1 MPKIST
7 YAIDASPSIGDKV
20 IGTDVGN
27 NNVTKNYTIGDIVG
41 LASFSVYGNT
51 GVAQTINNNDSLL
64 LLGGVGIDSV
74 ASNVDTVTF
83 NHLDYGTPGTYA
95 YPVSI
100 SVNTQGHITGVVSG
114 VAPGIMTSFDISGD
128 TGANQTIYDD
138 NTLSLVGGVG
148 IDTAISAPGTA
159 TFTLDI
165 SELPV
170 SSSFTD
176 ADYFAVTSG
185 TNQHKIDPG
194 DVPVTSFG
202 AATVNLDM
210 GTNKIISLVDPTV
223 ATDAATKSYVD
234 TTFAGSGAL
243 IFQGGYDATGAPPT
257 GAGVLTG
264 FTYSVTVAGNGAGFW
279 STALAVGDVI
289 ISNQNNPTLE
299 SQWTA
304 VNNNVSLATAA
315 VAGIASFPSAGGLSV
330 LSGAV
335 SLSNQTSNG
344 TFGDAANSATLAV
357 NGKGVVI
364 GASQNPIAITA
375 SQVTDFCNAVTLCA
389 TSINLGNANLTQ
401 SDSTRTYD
409 VNSGAIQF
417 QNGVTPLLGISSS
430 KVSIGHTVPLQ
441 LLDAAGS
448 EYVGFK
454 APTAVTSSYTLI
466 LPAAVGTAGQF
477 LQTSATGVLSWATST
492 SVNLS
497 NSNLTQE
504 AENRTYSLGNQ
515 TMRFT
520 GNTQANVFSLDGTS
534 GNNSI
539 KTGLEVPIRFLDG
552 NVNYVGL
559 KSPAIVST
567 SYTLT
572 LPTADGTVGQVLK
585 TDGAGQLAWVNPA
598 STDNL
603 ATSDLV
609 QTGGARSYDIDN
621 GVLIFG
627 NAGGTTPLF
636 SLNSTAENAIS
647 ISNQATLRFELS
659 VLNGLYAGIKA
670 PTSLTSS
677 YTLTLPENDG
687 NANEVLQTDGSGVLS
702 WVSQNDSTNLGT
714 SDLVQ
719 TGTGNRSYLLGTAG
733 QSLSFVVPNFSAYP
747 MLKLNVDNTVEF
759 NGSIKLRV
767 DTFTPSDTRYL
778 TVKAA
783 GSLAGATSY
792 SITLPGNIPTVN
804 QQLSNLLNGEL
815 AWTDPASK
823 VNLGTAPASA
833 TSTGAQ
839 GDVVW
844 TADYIY
850 VCTATNTWKRVAI
863 ATW

>member
-20 IGTDVGN
+20 IGTEVGN

-51 GVAQTINNNDSLL
+51 GTAQTVNNNDSLF
-64 LLGGVGIDSV
+64 LLGGVGIDSA
-74 ASNVDTVTF
+74 ASNINTVTF
-83 NHLDYGTPGTYA
+83 NLD
-95 YPVSI
+95 
-100 SVNTQGHITGVVSG
+100 
-114 VAPGIMTSFDISGD
+114 
-128 TGANQTIYDD
+128 
-138 NTLSLVGGVG
+138 L
-148 IDTAISAPGTA
+148 
-159 TFTLDI
+159 
-165 SELPV
+165 SELPA
-170 SSSFTD
+170 SSNISD

-185 TNQHKIDPG
+185 TSQHKIDPG

-202 AATVNLDM
+202 AATVNLNM
-210 GTNKIISLVDPTV
+210 GNNKVISLADPTD
-223 ATDAATKSYVD
+223 AADAATKGYVD

-264 FTYSVTVAGNGAGFW
+264 FTYSVTVAGNGGGFW

-289 ISNQNNPTLE
+289 ISNQVNPTLE

-304 VNNNVSLATAA
+304 VNNNVSLATPTI
-315 VAGIASFPSAGGLSV
+315 AGIASFPTDGGLSV
-330 LSGAV
+330 STGVV
-335 SLSNQTSNG
+335 SLETQTSNG
-344 TFGDAANSATLAV
+344 TVGDAANSATLTIDT
-357 NGKGVVI
+357 KGIVT
-364 GASQNPIAITA
+364 ASSQSAIAITA
-375 SQVTDFCNAVTLCA
+375 SQVTDFCTEVAACA
-389 TSINLGNANLTQ
+389 T
-401 SDSTRTYD
+401 
-409 VNSGAIQF
+409 
-417 QNGVTPLLGISSS
+417 P
-430 KVSIGHTVPLQ
+430 
-441 LLDAAGS
+441 S
-448 EYVGFK
+448 E
-454 APTAVTSSYTLI
+454 
-466 LPAAVGTAGQF
+466 
-477 LQTSATGVLSWATST
+477 
-492 SVNLS
+492 NLS
-497 NSNLTQE
+497 NSNLTQS
-504 AENRTYSLGNQ
+504 AGQNRTYSLGNQ

-520 GNTQANVFSLDGTS
+520 GNTGDTVFSLDGTS

-539 KTGLEVPIRFLDG
+539 NTGLQVPIRFLDG

-609 QTGGARSYDIDN
+609 QTGGARSYDIN
-621 GVLIFG
+621 SGVLIFG

-636 SLNSTAENAIS
+636 SLNSSAENAIS

-702 WVSQNDSTNLGT
+702 WVSQYNSTNLGT

-719 TGTGNRSYLLGTAG
+719 TETDRSYTMTSNS
-733 QSLSFVVPNFSAYP
+733 QSLSFFSTYTNP
-747 MLKLNVDNTVEF
+747 VLKVNANPPTVDVFGKIRIGKQAFGAIGYLTLNVASNIESL
-759 NGSIKLRV
+759 GSYEI
-767 DTFTPSDTRYL
+767 TF
-778 TVKAA
+778 
-783 GSLAGATSY
+783 
-792 SITLPGNIPTVN
+792 PGNTPTVN

-833 TSTGAQ
+833 TSTGAE

>member
-20 IGTDVGN
+20 IGTEVGN
-27 NNVTKNYTIGDIVG
+27 NNVTKNYTIGNILG
-41 LASFSVYGNT
+41 LASFSVYGDT
-51 GVAQTINNNDSLL
+51 GVAQTIKNNDSLL
-64 LLGGVGIDSV
+64 LLGGVAIDSV
-74 ASNVDTVTF
+74 ASNTGTVTF
-83 NHLDYGTPGTYA
+83 SHLDYGTPGTYA

-100 SVNTQGHITGVVSG
+100 SVNTQGHITGVTSG
-114 VAPGIMTSFDISGD
+114 VAPGIMTSFDISGN

-138 NTLSLVGGVG
+138 NTLSLVGGLG

-165 SELPV
+165 SELPI
-170 SSSFTD
+170 SGLFSD

-185 TNQHKIDPG
+185 INQHKIDPG

-202 AATVNLDM
+202 AATNNLNM

-223 ATDAATKSYVD
+223 ATDAATKGYVD
-234 TTFAGSGAL
+234 ATFAGSGAL

-264 FTYSVTVAGNGAGFW
+264 FTYSVTVAGNGGGFW

-289 ISNQNNPTLE
+289 ISNQNNPTSE

-304 VNNNVSLATAA
+304 VNNNVSLATAV
-315 VAGIASFPSAGGLSV
+315 VAGIASFPSAGGLSIS
-330 LSGAV
+330 SGAV
-335 SLSNQTSNG
+335 SLDNQTSNG

-389 TSINLGNANLTQ
+389 TSVNLGNTNLTQ

-417 QNGVTPLLGISSS
+417 QSGVTPLLGISSS

-477 LQTSATGVLSWATST
+477 LQTSAAGVLSWATST
-492 SVNLS
+492 PVNLG
-497 NSNLTQE
+497 NANLIQTPGQ
-504 AENRTYSLGNQ
+504 NRTYSLGNQ

-520 GNTQANVFSLDGTS
+520 GNTGNTIFSLDGIS

-539 KTGLEVPIRFLDG
+539 NTGLQVPIRFLDG
-552 NVNYVGL
+552 NINYVGL
-559 KSPAIVST
+559 QSPAIVST

-598 STDNL
+598 STANL
-603 ATSDLV
+603 ATAELT
-609 QTGGARSYDIDN
+609 QTIGVRSYDIN
-621 GVLIFG
+621 EGVLIFG
-627 NAGGTTPLF
+627 NNGGTTPLF
-636 SLNSTAENAIS
+636 SLNSTPTNAIS

-670 PTSLTSS
+670 PSSLASS
-677 YTLTLPENDG
+677 YTLTLPDTDG
-687 NANEVLQTDGSGVLS
+687 NANEVLQTDGSGILS
-702 WVSQNDSTNLGT
+702 WVSQSDSTNLAT
-714 SDLVQ
+714 ADLIQ
-719 TGTGNRSYLLGTAG
+719 TGTDRSYTMTSNS
-733 QSLSFVVPNFSAYP
+733 QSLSFHSPSQNPV
-747 MLKLNVDNTVEF
+747 LKINAN
-759 NGSIKLRV
+759 
-767 DTFTPSDTRYL
+767 PSTIDVFGKIRLGRQLFGPIEYL
-778 TVKAA
+778 TLSVDSTIESL
-783 GSLAGATSY
+783 GSY
-792 SITLPGNIPTVN
+792 QIQFPGNTPTVN
-804 QQLSNLLNGEL
+804 QQLSNLGSGYL

-823 VNLGTAPASA
+823 VNIGTFTGLPNQ
-833 TSTGAQ
+833 TGAE

-844 TADYIY
+844 TTDYIY
-850 VCTATNTWKRVAI
+850 VCIATDTWKRVAL
-863 ATW
+863 ASW

>member
-20 IGTDVGN
+20 IGTEVGN

-138 NTLSLVGGVG
+138 NILSLVGGVG

-185 TNQHKIDPG
+185 TNQHKIDPA

-202 AATVNLDM
+202 AATVNLNM

-223 ATDAATKSYVD
+223 ATDAATKGYVD

-520 GNTQANVFSLDGTS
+520 GNTGNPEDTIFSLDGTS

-719 TGTGNRSYLLGTAG
+719 TGTDRSYTMTSNS
-733 QSLSFVVPNFSAYP
+733 QSLSFFSTYTNP
-747 MLKLNVDNTVEF
+747 VLKVNANPPTVDVFGKIRIGKQAFGAIGYLTLNVASNIESL
-759 NGSIKLRV
+759 GSYEI
-767 DTFTPSDTRYL
+767 TF
-778 TVKAA
+778 
-783 GSLAGATSY
+783 
-792 SITLPGNIPTVN
+792 PGNTPTVN
-804 QQLSNLLNGEL
+804 QQLSNILNGEL

-850 VCTATNTWKRVAI
+850 VCTATNTWKRVAL

>member
-1 MPKIST
+1 M
-7 YAIDASPSIGDKV
+7 
-20 IGTDVGN
+20 
-27 NNVTKNYTIGDIVG
+27 
-41 LASFSVYGNT
+41 
-51 GVAQTINNNDSLL
+51 
-64 LLGGVGIDSV
+64 
-74 ASNVDTVTF
+74 
-83 NHLDYGTPGTYA
+83 
-95 YPVSI
+95 
-100 SVNTQGHITGVVSG
+100 
-114 VAPGIMTSFDISGD
+114 
-128 TGANQTIYDD
+128 
-138 NTLSLVGGVG
+138 
-148 IDTAISAPGTA
+148 
-159 TFTLDI
+159 
-165 SELPV
+165 
-170 SSSFTD
+170 
-176 ADYFAVTSG
+176 
-185 TNQHKIDPG
+185 
-194 DVPVTSFG
+194 
-202 AATVNLDM
+202 
-210 GTNKIISLVDPTV
+210 
-223 ATDAATKSYVD
+223 
-234 TTFAGSGAL
+234 
-243 IFQGGYDATGAPPT
+243 
-257 GAGVLTG
+257 
-264 FTYSVTVAGNGAGFW
+264 
-279 STALAVGDVI
+279 
-289 ISNQNNPTLE
+289 
-299 SQWTA
+299 
-304 VNNNVSLATAA
+304 
-315 VAGIASFPSAGGLSV
+315 
-330 LSGAV
+330 
-335 SLSNQTSNG
+335 
-344 TFGDAANSATLAV
+344 
-357 NGKGVVI
+357 
-364 GASQNPIAITA
+364 
-375 SQVTDFCNAVTLCA
+375 
-389 TSINLGNANLTQ
+389 
-401 SDSTRTYD
+401 
-409 VNSGAIQF
+409 
-417 QNGVTPLLGISSS
+417 GISSS

-552 NVNYVGL
+552 NINYVGL

-627 NAGGTTPLF
+627 NNGGTTPLF

-670 PTSLTSS
+670 PTSLASS

-719 TGTGNRSYLLGTAG
+719 TGTDRSYTMTSNS
-733 QSLSFVVPNFSAYP
+733 QSLSFFSTYTNP
-747 MLKLNVDNTVEF
+747 VLKVNANPPTIDVFGKIRIGAQAFGPIE
-759 NGSIKLRV
+759 
-767 DTFTPSDTRYL
+767 YL
-778 TVKAA
+778 TLSVAPTIESL
-783 GSLAGATSY
+783 GSY
-792 SITLPGNIPTVN
+792 EIKFPGNTPTVN
-804 QQLSNLLNGEL
+804 QQLSNILNGEL

>member
-1 MPKIST
+1 MQISK
-7 YAIDASPSIGDKV
+7 YDIDGSPSIGDKV

-51 GVAQTINNNDSLL
+51 GTAQTVNNNDSLF

-74 ASNVDTVTF
+74 ASNIDTVTF

-138 NTLSLVGGVG
+138 DTLSLVGGVG

-165 SELPV
+165 SELPQ
-170 SSSFTD
+170 SADFND

-202 AATVNLDM
+202 AATVNLNM

-223 ATDAATKSYVD
+223 ATDAATKGYVD

-243 IFQGGYDATGAPPT
+243 IFQGGYDATGVPPT

-264 FTYSVTVAGNGAGFW
+264 FTYSVTVAGNGGGFW
-279 STALAVGDVI
+279 STVLAVGDVI

-364 GASQNPIAITA
+364 GASQSPIAITA

-520 GNTQANVFSLDGTS
+520 GNTQTNVFSLDGTS

-552 NVNYVGL
+552 NINYVGL

-572 LPTADGTVGQVLK
+572 LPTADGTVGQVLN

-621 GVLIFG
+621 GILIFG
-627 NAGGTTPLF
+627 NAGGATPLF
-636 SLNSTAENAIS
+636 SLNSTSAENAIS

-670 PTSLTSS
+670 PTSLASS

-719 TGTGNRSYLLGTAG
+719 TGTDRSYTMTSNS
-733 QSLSFVVPNFSAYP
+733 QSLSFFSTYQNP
-747 MLKLNVDNTVEF
+747 VLKVNANPPTVDVFGKIRIGKQAFGAIGYLTLNVASNIESL
-759 NGSIKLRV
+759 GSYEI
-767 DTFTPSDTRYL
+767 TF
-778 TVKAA
+778 
-783 GSLAGATSY
+783 
-792 SITLPGNIPTVN
+792 PGNTPTVN

-833 TSTGAQ
+833 TSTGAE

>member
-1 MPKIST
+1 MQISK
-7 YAIDASPSIGDKV
+7 YDIDGSPSIGDKV
-20 IGTDVGN
+20 IGTEVGN

-51 GVAQTINNNDSLL
+51 GTAQTVNNNESLF
-64 LLGGVGIDSV
+64 LLGGVGINSV
-74 ASNVDTVTF
+74 ASNINTFTF

-128 TGANQTIYDD
+128 TGADQTIYDD
-138 NTLSLVGGVG
+138 DTLSLLGGVG

-159 TFTLDI
+159 IFTLDI
-165 SELPV
+165 SELPQSGDV
-170 SSSFTD
+170 ND

-185 TNQHKIDPG
+185 TNQHKIDPA
-194 DVPVTSFG
+194 DIPVTSFG
-202 AATVNLDM
+202 AATVNLNM
-210 GTNKIISLVDPTV
+210 GTNKIISLANPTA
-223 ATDAATKSYVD
+223 ATDAATKGYVD
-234 TTFAGSGAL
+234 NAFVGSGL
-243 IFQGGYDATGAPPT
+243 LDFQGGYDATEAAPT
-257 GAGVLTG
+257 GPGVFTG
-264 FTYSVTVAGNGAGFW
+264 FTYSVTVAGDNGGFW
-279 STALAVGDVI
+279 SPALAVGDVI
-289 ISNQNNPTLE
+289 ISNQDNPTLA

-304 VNNNVSLATAA
+304 VNNNVSLATSV

-330 LSGAV
+330 LAGAV
-335 SLSNQTSNG
+335 SLSNQSSNG

-389 TSINLGNANLTQ
+389 TSINLGNTNLTQ

-409 VNSGAIQF
+409 VGSGAIQF
-417 QNGVTPLLGISSS
+417 QSDVTPLLGISSS

-477 LQTSATGVLSWATST
+477 LQTSATGVLSWATNT

-497 NSNLTQE
+497 NSNLVQDL
-504 AENRTYSLGNQ
+504 ENRTYSLGDQ
-515 TMRFT
+515 TIRFT
-520 GNTQANVFSLDGTS
+520 GNTGATVFSLDGTS

-539 KTGLEVPIRFLDG
+539 NTGLQVPIRFLDG

-609 QTGGARSYDIDN
+609 QTGGARSYDIN
-621 GVLIFG
+621 SGVLIFG
-627 NAGGTTPLF
+627 NNGGTTPLF
-636 SLNSTAENAIS
+636 SLNSSTENAIS
-647 ISNQATLRFELS
+647 ISNQATLRFEPS
-659 VLNGLYAGIKA
+659 VLNGPYAGIKA
-670 PTSLTSS
+670 PASLAGS

-702 WVSQNDSTNLGT
+702 WVSQYDSTNLGT
-714 SDLVQ
+714 SNLVQ
-719 TGTGNRSYLLGTAG
+719 TETDRSYTMTSNS
-733 QSLSFVVPNFSAYP
+733 QSLSFFSTYTNP
-747 MLKLNVDNTVEF
+747 VLKVNANPPTVDVFGKIRIGKQAFGAIGYLTLNVASNIESL
-759 NGSIKLRV
+759 GSYEI
-767 DTFTPSDTRYL
+767 TF
-778 TVKAA
+778 
-783 GSLAGATSY
+783 
-792 SITLPGNIPTVN
+792 PGNTPTVN

-833 TSTGAQ
+833 TSTGAE

-844 TADYIY
+844 TTDYIY
-850 VCTATNTWKRVAI
+850 VCTATNTWKRVAL

>member
-20 IGTDVGN
+20 IGTEVGN

-100 SVNTQGHITGVVSG
+100 SVNTQGHITRIVSG

-170 SSSFTD
+170 SGSFTD

-202 AATVNLDM
+202 AATANLDM

-389 TSINLGNANLTQ
+389 TSINLGNTNLTQ

-409 VNSGAIQF
+409 VNSGSIQF

-497 NSNLTQE
+497 NSNLIQPVG
-504 AENRTYSLGNQ
+504 ENRTYSLGNQ

-539 KTGLEVPIRFLDG
+539 NTGLQVPIRFLDG

-585 TDGAGQLAWVNPA
+585 TDGAGQLAWVDAA

-719 TGTGNRSYLLGTAG
+719 TGTDRSYTMTSNS
-733 QSLSFVVPNFSAYP
+733 QSLSFFSTYTNP
-747 MLKLNVDNTVEF
+747 VLKVNANPPTIDVFGKIRIGAQAFGPIE
-759 NGSIKLRV
+759 
-767 DTFTPSDTRYL
+767 YL
-778 TVKAA
+778 TLSVAPTIESL
-783 GSLAGATSY
+783 GSY
-792 SITLPGNIPTVN
+792 EIKFPGNTPTVN
-804 QQLSNLLNGEL
+804 QQLSNILNGEL

>member
-1 MPKIST
+1 MQISK
-7 YAIDASPSIGDKV
+7 YDIDGSPSIGDKV

-51 GVAQTINNNDSLL
+51 GTAQTVNNNDSLF

-74 ASNVDTVTF
+74 ASNIDTVTF

-138 NTLSLVGGVG
+138 DTLSLVGGVG

-165 SELPV
+165 SELPQ
-170 SSSFTD
+170 SADFND

-202 AATVNLDM
+202 AATVNLNM

-223 ATDAATKSYVD
+223 ATDAATKGYVD

-243 IFQGGYDATGAPPT
+243 IFQGGYDATGVPPT

-264 FTYSVTVAGNGAGFW
+264 FTYSVTVAGNGGGFW
-279 STALAVGDVI
+279 STVLAVGDVI

-315 VAGIASFPSAGGLSV
+315 VAGIASFPSAGGLSI

-364 GASQNPIAITA
+364 GASQSPIAITA

-520 GNTQANVFSLDGTS
+520 GNTQTNVFSLDGTS

-552 NVNYVGL
+552 NINYVGL

-572 LPTADGTVGQVLK
+572 LPTADGTVGQVLN

-621 GVLIFG
+621 GILIFG
-627 NAGGTTPLF
+627 NAGGATPLF
-636 SLNSTAENAIS
+636 SLNSSAENAIS

-670 PTSLTSS
+670 PTSLASS

-719 TGTGNRSYLLGTAG
+719 TETDRSYTMTSNS
-733 QSLSFVVPNFSAYP
+733 QSLSFFSTYTNP
-747 MLKLNVDNTVEF
+747 VLKVNANPPTVDVF
-759 NGSIKLRV
+759 GKIRLGRQA
-767 DTFTPSDTRYL
+767 FGPIGYL
-778 TVKAA
+778 TLSVDSAIA
-783 GSLAGATSY
+783 GLTSY
-792 SITLPGNIPTVN
+792 EIQFPANVPADNQYLANDPGTTGV
-804 QQLSNLLNGEL
+804 L
-815 AWTDPASK
+815 AWIDPASK
-823 VNLGTAPASA
+823 VNFGTAPASA
-833 TSTGAQ
+833 TSTGAE

>member
-20 IGTDVGN
+20 IGTEVGN
-27 NNVTKNYTIGDIVG
+27 NNVTKNYTIGNILG

-51 GVAQTINNNDSLL
+51 GVVQTIKNNDSLL
-64 LLGGVGIDSV
+64 LLGGVAIDSV
-74 ASNVDTVTF
+74 ASNVGTVTF

-95 YPVSI
+95 YPISI

-114 VAPGIMTSFDISGD
+114 VAPGIMTSFDISGN

-165 SELPV
+165 SELPQ
-170 SSSFTD
+170 SGDISD
-176 ADYFAVTSG
+176 ADYFVVTSG
-185 TNQHKIDPG
+185 TNQNKIEPG
-194 DVPVTSFG
+194 DIPVTLFG
-202 AATVNLDM
+202 AATNNLNM
-210 GTNKIISLVDPTV
+210 GTNKIVSLVDPTI
-223 ATDAATKSYVD
+223 ATDAATKGYVD
-234 TTFAGSGAL
+234 ATFAGSGAL

-279 STALAVGDVI
+279 STTLAVGDVI
-289 ISNQNNPTLE
+289 ISNQNNPTSE

-304 VNNNVSLATAA
+304 VNNNVSLATAV
-315 VAGIASFPSAGGLSV
+315 VAGIASFPSAGGLSIS
-330 LSGAV
+330 SGAV
-335 SLSNQTSNG
+335 SLNNQTSNG

-389 TSINLGNANLTQ
+389 TSINLGNTNLTQ

-409 VNSGAIQF
+409 VNSGALRFYDGI
-417 QNGVTPLLGISSS
+417 TPLFSIVSTSIDIS
-430 KVSIGHTVPLQ
+430 GNTPLQ
-441 LLDAAGS
+441 FREASGANF
-448 EYVGFK
+448 VGIA
-454 APTAVTSSYTLI
+454 APTAIAAAYTLT
-466 LPAAVGTAGQF
+466 LPDAVGTAGQF

-497 NSNLTQE
+497 NNNLTQTPG
-504 AENRTYSLGNQ
+504 ENRIYSLGNQ

-539 KTGLEVPIRFLDG
+539 NTGLEVPIRFLDG
-552 NVNYVGL
+552 NINYVGL

-585 TDGAGQLAWVNPA
+585 TDGAGQLSWVNPA
-598 STDNL
+598 STANL
-603 ATSDLV
+603 ATAELT
-609 QTGGARSYDIDN
+609 QTIGVRTYDIND
-621 GVLIFG
+621 GVLVFG
-627 NAGGTTPLF
+627 NNGGTAPLF
-636 SLNSTAENAIS
+636 SINSTTTNAIS

-659 VLNGLYAGIKA
+659 TLNGLYAGIKA
-670 PTSLTSS
+670 PASLASS

-687 NANEVLQTDGSGVLS
+687 NASEVLQTDGSGILS
-702 WVSQNDSTNLGT
+702 WVSQNNSTNLAT
-714 SDLVQ
+714 ADLVQ
-719 TGTGNRSYLLGTAG
+719 TGTNRSYTMTSNS
-733 QSLSFVVPNFSAYP
+733 QSLSFFSTYANP
-747 MLKLNVDNTVEF
+747 VLKVNANPPTIDIFGKIRIGAQAFGPIE
-759 NGSIKLRV
+759 
-767 DTFTPSDTRYL
+767 YL
-778 TVKAA
+778 TLSVDPTIESQ
-783 GSLAGATSY
+783 GSY
-792 SITLPGNIPTVN
+792 QIQFPGNTPTVN
-804 QQLSNLLNGEL
+804 QQLSNLYNGEL

-833 TSTGAQ
+833 ISTGAQ

-844 TADYIY
+844 TTDYIY
-850 VCTATNTWKRVAI
+850 VCIATNTWKRVAI

>member
-1 MPKIST
+1 MQISK
-7 YAIDASPSIGDKV
+7 YDIDGSPSIGDKV

-51 GVAQTINNNDSLL
+51 GTAQTVNNNDSLF

-74 ASNVDTVTF
+74 ASNIDTVTF

-138 NTLSLVGGVG
+138 NILSLVGGVG

-185 TNQHKIDPG
+185 TNQHKIDPA

-202 AATVNLDM
+202 AATVNLNM

-223 ATDAATKSYVD
+223 ATDAATKGYVD

-389 TSINLGNANLTQ
+389 TSINLGNTNLTQ

-539 KTGLEVPIRFLDG
+539 KTGLQVPIRFLDG

-719 TGTGNRSYLLGTAG
+719 TGTDRSYTMTSNS
-733 QSLSFVVPNFSAYP
+733 QSLSFFSTYTNP
-747 MLKLNVDNTVEF
+747 VLKVNANPPTVDIFGKIRIGKQAFGAIGYLTLNVASNIESL
-759 NGSIKLRV
+759 GSYEI
-767 DTFTPSDTRYL
+767 TF
-778 TVKAA
+778 
-783 GSLAGATSY
+783 
-792 SITLPGNIPTVN
+792 PGNTPTVN

-823 VNLGTAPASA
+823 VNFGTAPASA

>member
-20 IGTDVGN
+20 IGTEVGN

-304 VNNNVSLATAA
+304 VNNNVSLATAV

-552 NVNYVGL
+552 NINYVGL

-585 TDGAGQLAWVNPA
+585 TDGAGQLAWVDAA

-627 NAGGTTPLF
+627 NNGGTTPLF

-670 PTSLTSS
+670 PTSLASS

-719 TGTGNRSYLLGTAG
+719 TGTDRSYTMTSNS
-733 QSLSFVVPNFSAYP
+733 QSLSFFSTYTNP
-747 MLKLNVDNTVEF
+747 VLKVNANPPTIDVFGKIRIGAQAFGPIE
-759 NGSIKLRV
+759 
-767 DTFTPSDTRYL
+767 YL
-778 TVKAA
+778 TLSVAPTIESL
-783 GSLAGATSY
+783 GSY
-792 SITLPGNIPTVN
+792 EIKFPGNTPTVN
-804 QQLSNLLNGEL
+804 QQLSNILNGEL

>member
-20 IGTDVGN
+20 IGTEVGN

-138 NTLSLVGGVG
+138 NILSLVGGVG

-185 TNQHKIDPG
+185 TNQHKIDPA

-202 AATVNLDM
+202 AATVNLNM

-223 ATDAATKSYVD
+223 ATDAATKGYVD

-264 FTYSVTVAGNGAGFW
+264 FTYSVTVAGDYAGFW

-520 GNTQANVFSLDGTS
+520 GNTGNPEDTIFSLDGTS

-719 TGTGNRSYLLGTAG
+719 TGTDRSYTMTSNS
-733 QSLSFVVPNFSAYP
+733 QSLSFFSTYTNP
-747 MLKLNVDNTVEF
+747 VLKVNANPPTVDVFGKIRIGKQAFGAIGYLTLNVASNIESL
-759 NGSIKLRV
+759 GSYEI
-767 DTFTPSDTRYL
+767 TF
-778 TVKAA
+778 
-783 GSLAGATSY
+783 
-792 SITLPGNIPTVN
+792 PGNTPTVN
-804 QQLSNLLNGEL
+804 QQLSNILNGEL

-850 VCTATNTWKRVAI
+850 VCTATNTWKRVAL